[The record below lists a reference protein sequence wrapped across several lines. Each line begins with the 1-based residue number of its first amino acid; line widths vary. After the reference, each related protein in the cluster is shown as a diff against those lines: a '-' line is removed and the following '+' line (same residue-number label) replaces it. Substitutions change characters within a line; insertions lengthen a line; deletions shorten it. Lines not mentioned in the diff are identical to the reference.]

1 MEEQGSPSPT
11 WAKVKEMDAELKDLL
26 IHEAEQARANAY
38 APYSVYRVGAA
49 ILDEEGRVHVG
60 VNVENIS
67 FGLTVCAERN
77 AVGAMAAA
85 GGREIKAV
93 AVATR
98 DGGTPCGACRQVLA
112 EFAPDPARVLVIGK
126 GESHQWEANLADL
139 LPGGFTTQL
148 KKEP

>member
-1 MEEQGSPSPT
+1 MESGPRE
-11 WAKVKEMDAELKDLL
+11 LL
-26 IHEAEQARANAY
+26 IQKAEEARANAY

-49 ILDEEGRVHVG
+49 ILDEEGRIHVG

-93 AVATR
+93 AVVTK

-112 EFAPDPARVLVIGK
+112 EFAPDPVKVLVIGK
-126 GESHQWEANLADL
+126 GETQQWEASLAEL

>member
-1 MEEQGSPSPT
+1 LDEEVQMESGPRE
-11 WAKVKEMDAELKDLL
+11 LL
-26 IHEAEQARANAY
+26 IQKAEEARANAY

-49 ILDEEGRVHVG
+49 ILDEEGRIHVG

-93 AVATR
+93 AVVTK

-112 EFAPDPARVLVIGK
+112 EFAPDPVKVLVIGK
-126 GESHQWEANLADL
+126 GETQQWEASLAEL

>member
-1 MEEQGSPSPT
+1 MESGL
-11 WAKVKEMDAELKDLL
+11 KELL
-26 IHEAEQARANAY
+26 IDKAEEARANAY

-49 ILDEEGRVHVG
+49 ILDEQGRIHVG

-85 GGREIKAV
+85 GGREIVAV

-98 DGGTPCGACRQVLA
+98 DGGTPCGACRQVLV
-112 EFAPDPARVLVIGK
+112 EFAPNPARVLVIGK
-126 GESHQWEANLADL
+126 GEAQAWETTLADV
-139 LPGGFTTQL
+139 LPSGFTTQL
-148 KKEP
+148 KKEQ

>member
-1 MEEQGSPSPT
+1 
-11 WAKVKEMDAELKDLL
+11 MDGELKNLL
-26 IHEAEQARANAY
+26 IEKALEARANAY

-49 ILDEEGRVHVG
+49 ILDEEGRIHVG

-93 AVATR
+93 AVATK

-112 EFAPDPARVLVIGK
+112 EFAADPARVLVMGK
-126 GESHQWEANLADL
+126 GDSQQWEATLAEL

>member
-1 MEEQGSPSPT
+1 MESGL
-11 WAKVKEMDAELKDLL
+11 KELL
-26 IHEAEQARANAY
+26 IQKAEEARANAY

-49 ILDEEGRVHVG
+49 ILDEEGRIHVG

-85 GGREIKAV
+85 GGREIKAA
-93 AVATR
+93 AVVTK

-112 EFAPDPARVLVIGK
+112 EFAPDPVKVLVIGK
-126 GESHQWEANLADL
+126 GETQQWEASLAEL

>member
-1 MEEQGSPSPT
+1 MEPQI
-11 WAKVKEMDAELKDLL
+11 KELL
-26 IHEAEQARANAY
+26 IQKAEEARANAY

-49 ILDEEGRVHVG
+49 VLDEAGRIHVG

-85 GGREIKAV
+85 GGREILAV
-93 AVATR
+93 AVATK

-112 EFAPDPARVLVIGK
+112 EFAPDPAGVQVIGK
-126 GESHQWEANLADL
+126 GESQYWEATLAEL